1 MTFSLILICP
11 PSYRSQKGNKRFL
24 ALQHFAI
31 ETPFWSRKTEII
43 LRRIIFM
50 VLLFEFCRWLK
61 HNSLSYPQIG
71 KLICMS
77 SGNLSSIRHL
87 AEWLKSIHVK
97 GRFIGVVLM
106 RTGGNILD
114 RSLEELDEIVGYL
127 ESKGVRRDWMG
138 YVVSRCP
145 EILSFNMEALKSR
158 AEFYLNMGMDE
169 KDFGT
174 MLFDC
179 PKVLGYLSMEEMNQ
193 KVHL

>member
-1 MTFSLILICP
+1 
-11 PSYRSQKGNKRFL
+11 
-24 ALQHFAI
+24 
-31 ETPFWSRKTEII
+31 
-43 LRRIIFM
+43 M
-50 VLLFEFCRWLK
+50 VLLSEFCRWLK

-77 SGNLSSIRHL
+77 RGNLSSIRHT

-106 RTGGNILD
+106 RAGGNILD
-114 RSLEELDEIVGYL
+114 CNLEDLDETVGYL
-127 ESKGVRRDWMG
+127 ERNGVRRDWMG

-145 EILSFNMEALKSR
+145 EILNFSMEELRSR

-174 MLFDC
+174 MVFDY
-179 PKVLGYLSMEEMNQ
+179 PKLLGYFSMEEMNQ
-193 KVHL
+193 KVHY